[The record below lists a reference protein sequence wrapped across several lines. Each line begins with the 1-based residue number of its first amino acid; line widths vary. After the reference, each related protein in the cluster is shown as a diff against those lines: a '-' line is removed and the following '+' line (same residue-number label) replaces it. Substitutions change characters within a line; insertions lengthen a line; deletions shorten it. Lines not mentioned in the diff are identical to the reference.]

1 MRYRVDEW
9 VDDESRN
16 SGKNIFTVSEI
27 LPDGTEEEVL
37 ETRDRDE
44 VKFCGRSRV
53 RMVGGLRIGINSVWP
68 SATWAFATPRAAI

>member
-16 SGKNIFTVSEI
+16 SGKNIYTVYEV

-37 ETRDRDE
+37 ETRDLDE
-44 VKFCGRSRV
+44 VENLVEGEECE
-53 RMVGGLRIGINSVWP
+53 WP
-68 SATWAFATPRAAI
+68 DE

>member
-16 SGKNIFTVSEI
+16 GGKNVYTVYEV
-27 LPDGTEEEVL
+27 LADGTQTQVL

-44 VKFCGRSRV
+44 VENLVEGQECD
-53 RMVGGLRIGINSVWP
+53 WP
-68 SATWAFATPRAAI
+68 EE

>member
-16 SGKNIFTVSEI
+16 NGKNIYTVYEV

-44 VKFCGRSRV
+44 VESLVAGEDCEWSDE
-53 RMVGGLRIGINSVWP
+53 
-68 SATWAFATPRAAI
+68 